1 MERNGSTQIDPGLQP
16 DSIVGHTGA
25 AVTPIRLEVVVP
37 ALNKQ
42 ERTRNLCRET
52 STTFVGSAWTV
63 DQFRKLA
70 HASGAQMLGSAGAP
84 SMVTKNQSIIDK
96 VSRKRA
102 FIIGVSYD
110 YNDQFSKLY
119 GTINDANH
127 IGNLLINDLSF
138 PPSSIRLLTGGANGN
153 VRTIGWIVGPDLV
166 LVQQLVV
173 ERLFAYPLAATSN
186 WLLKMY
192 MRKLLFTKFLL
203 IDDL

>member
-70 HASGAQMLGSAGAP
+70 HASG
-84 SMVTKNQSIIDK
+84 
-96 VSRKRA
+96 
-102 FIIGVSYD
+102 
-110 YNDQFSKLY
+110 
-119 GTINDANH
+119 
-127 IGNLLINDLSF
+127 
-138 PPSSIRLLTGGANGN
+138 GANGN